1 MKTKNSKVSNKNIY
15 RIICG
20 ILLLNLFLA
29 CEKEDSNEEAC
40 MEEICPDGFNS
51 CIERP
56 CDFDD
61 YIENN

>member
-1 MKTKNSKVSNKNIY
+1 MKTKKFKTPYKNFYI
-15 RIICG
+15 IICG
-20 ILLLNLFLA
+20 VLLLNSILS
-29 CEKEDSNEEAC
+29 CEKEESDEEPC